1 MRHRKKTVK
10 LGRKSAHLRELE
22 ASLVSNL
29 IEEKRITTTLAKAK
43 VARVIAEKMV
53 TLARLGTLAARR
65 KAISTIRHPER
76 VAKLFAEIVPQL
88 AGRNGGYTRI
98 IKLYRRS
105 SDSSEMAILEWVG
118 ITPVD
123 KTKKK
128 GKAAEAAKP
137 EDQKDAEKG
146 AKKDAKK
153 EDKK

>member
-29 IEEKRITTTLAKAK
+29 IEEKRITTTLAKAR

-65 KAISTIRHPER
+65 KAISTLRRPER
-76 VAKLFAEIVPQL
+76 VAKLFTDIVPQL

-128 GKAAEAAKP
+128 ATAAASKIT
-137 EDQKDAEKG
+137 EDKKDD
-146 AKKDAKK
+146 KKDAKK
-153 EDKK
+153 EAKT